1 MGVIYSLKKRGI
13 WDKKKEG
20 ISEKKS
26 VKKRENTRE
35 KSQPGVWSR
44 VGFCVLVFVF
54 ARTIL
59 RTQFEFLDSS
69 FVFRFT

>member
-1 MGVIYSLKKRGI
+1 MAIYSLKTRDI
-13 WDKKKEG
+13 WDKKKDG

-26 VKKRENTRE
+26 MKGRKKDRE
-35 KSQPGVWSR
+35 KSQPGVRSR
-44 VGFCVLVFVF
+44 VGFCVLIFVF

-69 FVFRFT
+69 FVFRFA